1 MSTPSPFLLLH
12 FCERHQETDCS
23 IDIQGETALMQA
35 CDSSSCSPYAYCT
48 HLSGVVEALLASG
61 ASVDARDAKVRQCA
75 TVIGLHNVVYLAS
88 WSDSA
93 CRHQ

>member
-1 MSTPSPFLLLH
+1 MPSPFLLLH
-12 FCERHQETDCS
+12 FCEMYQETDCS
-23 IDIQGETALMQA
+23 IAIQGKSALMQA
-35 CDSSSCSPYAYCT
+35 CDSSFSSPYDYRA

-61 ASVDARDAKVRQCA
+61 ASVDARDAQVRQCA
-75 TVIGLHNVVYLAS
+75 TINGLRNVVYLAS